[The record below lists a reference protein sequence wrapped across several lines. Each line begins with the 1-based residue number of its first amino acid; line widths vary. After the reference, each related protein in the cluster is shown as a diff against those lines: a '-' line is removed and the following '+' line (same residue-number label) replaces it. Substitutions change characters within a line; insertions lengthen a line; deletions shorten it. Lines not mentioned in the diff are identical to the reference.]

1 MRVVLDVNVLIS
13 ALLSRHGPP
22 ARLVIAWLDGAFEL
36 VISPHLIDELRRA
49 LAYPKLRRRVPAS
62 DSAEYL
68 QILARGASVVP
79 DPAEPTPLTSAD
91 PEDDYLIALA
101 ASTGSMLVTGDVH
114 LLELA
119 ERAPIHTPAELV
131 DMLTLP

>member
-36 VISPHLIDELRRA
+36 VISPHLVDELRRA
-49 LAYPKLRRRVPAS
+49 LAYPKLRRRVPES
-62 DSAEYL
+62 DAAEYL
-68 QILARGASVVP
+68 EILGRGASLVP
-79 DPAEPTPLTSAD
+79 DPVDPAPLTSAD

-101 ASTGSMLVTGDVH
+101 AASGSLLVTGDAH

-119 ERAPIHTPAELV
+119 DRAPIHTPAELV
-131 DMLTLP
+131 DLFALP